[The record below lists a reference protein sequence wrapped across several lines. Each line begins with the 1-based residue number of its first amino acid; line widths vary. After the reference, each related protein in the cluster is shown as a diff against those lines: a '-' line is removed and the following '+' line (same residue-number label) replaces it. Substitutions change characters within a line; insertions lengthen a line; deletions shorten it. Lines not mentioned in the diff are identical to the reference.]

1 MKVHSWAFLH
11 IGLIKLLWGLLTLS
25 GGAVWVVFCYIINA
39 GWLPASPPNVREKV
53 QIFDL
58 SWKRLPLNFFLLWKW
73 TLKKKFSAARPGIWG
88 PRTGA
93 RERAR
98 GARAAREARYISLYL
113 VWPCLNCFPEDSTFL
128 RVFAHSTRASGVV
141 IFNKKFAT
149 FQVSKTIKKMCV
161 FLHSTRSSEGVLL

>member
-25 GGAVWVVFCYIINA
+25 GGAVWVVLCWMAPSF
-39 GWLPASPPNVREKV
+39 PPNVREKV

-73 TLKKKFSAARPGIWG
+73 TLKKKISAARPGIWG

-98 GARAAREARYISLYL
+98 GARAAREARYVSLYL
-113 VWPCLNCFPEDSTFL
+113 LWPCLYCFPKDSTFL
-128 RVFAHSTRASGVV
+128 RVFSHSTRASGGV

-149 FQVSKTIKKMCV
+149 FQVSKTINKMGV
-161 FLHSTRSSEGVLL
+161 FLHSTRSSEGVLF